1 MSWYGQRLVWTTT
14 GSLQTSYPVIQC
26 SHARSDLYIA
36 GHCGGTIV
44 GIRNSL
50 GWKIDLLGGSTTI
63 HFPDFNSKGASL
75 AALAL
80 AAKPHVS
87 SNPTYHVVFGDHYHT
102 HMGPLENDRQNVVT
116 LRPPPP
122 RALSNSIWR
131 GDHQVDVSCKS
142 GQIESTAIHHLNSP
156 RSPRWLWQKIGVGC
170 WSVSSLG
177 PAVHWYAALEQEREE
192 K

>member
-102 HMGPLENDRQNVVT
+102 HMGALENDRQNVVT
-116 LRPPPP
+116 LR
-122 RALSNSIWR
+122 RRWLFTRTLGDSIARR
-131 GDHQVDVSCKS
+131 GGGDQVDVSCKS
-142 GQIESTAIHHLNSP
+142 GHIEERVHHHLNSK
-156 RSPRWLWQKIGVGC
+156 RWLWQKS
-170 WSVSSLG
+170 WFS
-177 PAVHWYAALEQEREE
+177 AAKNYYYLDM
-192 K
+192 